1 MRNHGKQLLGI
12 ALLLC
17 CLLALT
23 ACSAISGVEQKI
35 SSIGTVTLEKQT
47 AIEEAEAAFNALS
60 ADEQAKVS
68 NYETLQAARAVLD
81 ELLAVSNVE
90 QQINS
95 IETVTLEKQTAIEEA
110 EAAFNALSA
119 DEQAKVSNYETLQS
133 ARTTLDKLIEADKQE
148 KEYRARK
155 LKDQQ
160 DAVSL
165 SEKIITMM
173 GTTFKSPMNLTVE
186 NIWYLHA
193 KFDTSES
200 WYFTFQISAPNGYG
214 VYLNEYYSMT
224 LYEGDGA
231 DYITNLDS
239 KLKEEVRFVN
249 ILGHGV
255 LWQEGAGVM
264 QNGGTQMSAT
274 DVQSVQSYYIK
285 HVKSY

>member
-23 ACSAISGVEQKI
+23 ACSAVSGVEQKI
-35 SSIGTVTLEKQT
+35 SNIGTVTLEKQT

-60 ADEQAKVS
+60 TDEQAKVS

-119 DEQAKVSNYETLQS
+119 DEQAKVSNYETLQA
-133 ARTTLDKLIEADKQE
+133 ARTTLDKLIEADKEE
-148 KEYRARK
+148 KEKRARE

-165 SEKIITMM
+165 AEKIITVM

-186 NIWYLHA
+186 NIWYRHT
-193 KFDTSES
+193 KFDTVES
-200 WYFTFQISAPNGYG
+200 WDFTFQISAPNGYG
-214 VYLNEYYSMT
+214 NYVNEYYSMT
-224 LYEGDGA
+224 LFDDDIA
-231 DYITNLDS
+231 DPDS
-239 KLKEEVRFVN
+239 KLKEEVRSIR
-249 ILGHGV
+249 ILGMGV
-255 LWQEGAGVM
+255 LWRKNAITM
-264 QNGGTQMSAT
+264 QYGGTQMSAT